1 MSRFIVNTYDWL
13 SRHWLLRTLTLALLT
28 VLLFV
33 SLLGQHYHEDI
44 SDFLP
49 LDNKYRKAMQ
59 VYQYVSGADRIM
71 AVFQCKDTAAVE
83 PDLLAAAAD
92 TWLNQLD
99 SLTVGDVR
107 LSVVTGVDLE
117 QYAGVTAFAYSHIP
131 YFLTDEDYARM
142 DSLLADSSYVPRQLD
157 RIRQLLMF
165 PASGLLA
172 DNFRRDPLNLFTP
185 VVARLQPSGMA
196 AHTELYDGHLFSYD
210 LRRALVVL
218 TTPYGASE
226 TRRNALLL
234 DLLQQTADTTEAAC
248 PGVRVSLV
256 GAPVVAVG
264 NARQIRSDSVV
275 SVSLAVVLIVL
286 LLFVAF
292 RNLRNLL
299 LTILSIG
306 WGWLFAMGLLS
317 CVHNGVSVIVV
328 GISSVILGIAVNYPL
343 HLIAHQQH
351 SPDVRTALKEI
362 AAPLVVGNVTTVGA
376 FLALVPLKSVALRDL
391 GLFCSFLL
399 VGTILFVLL
408 FLPHLVAPYRQPVA
422 DNVFSRLGHF
432 TFKSR
437 PWIVWGITGLT
448 LVLGYFSLQ
457 TTFDA
462 DMSHINYMT
471 DAQKADFAALQQLS
485 GQQSADASVYVVATD
500 STLDGALCVSEQQ
513 AAAVRQLQ
521 DEQLVSS
528 TSSCHQFLFSG
539 AEQQRRLRRW
549 ENFVARQSVM
559 LEYAVSRQATAAG
572 FSEGSF
578 ADFSQLLHHDYRPL
592 PADSFSV
599 LYQSVLASHVVADSA
614 NRRYHVVDVLTTA
627 PELLADVEQR
637 LDRVTD
643 NGYAFDVASMNAAV
657 ATSIS
662 SDFSYIGWACSL
674 VVFLFLWLSLGSIE
688 LAVLSFLPMALS
700 WVWILGLMSLFHIQF
715 NVVSVILATFIFGQ
729 GDDYTIFMT
738 EGCQY
743 EYAYRKRMLAS
754 YKSSIILSAL
764 IMFIGIGALLT
775 ARHPALR
782 SLAQV
787 TVVGM
792 SSVVFMACILPPLL
806 FRWLVCDGSGHER
819 RRPVTLRCLLLRGVG
834 DHPSQFVADR
844 YRYRGAEISHAV
856 RRKLRYWRQ
865 HPDELPRPAGGRIV
879 TADDGWG
886 ETPLL
891 LALLYPDCEVTATMP
906 DDDRRRVAVIAAED
920 VAGNLHYVG
929 GR

>member
-1 MSRFIVNTYDWL
+1 MSRFIVNAYDWL
-13 SRHWLLRTLTLALLT
+13 SRHWLLRTTTLALLT
-28 VLLFV
+28 VVLFV
-33 SLLGQHYHEDI
+33 SLLGQRYHEDI

-59 VYQYVSGADRIM
+59 VWQEVTGADRIV
-71 AVFQCKDTAAVE
+71 AVFQCRDTAAVD

-92 TWLNQLD
+92 TWLSQLD
-99 SLTVGDVR
+99 SLAADDVR
-107 LSVVTGVDLE
+107 PSVVTGGDLE

-142 DSLLADSSYVPRQLD
+142 DSLLADSSYVSSQLD

-196 AHTELYDGHLFSYD
+196 AGTELYDGHLFSDD

-218 TTPYGASE
+218 ATPYGASE
-226 TRRNALLL
+226 TQRNAALL
-234 DLLQQTADTTEAAC
+234 DLLGQTADATEAAC
-248 PGVRVSLV
+248 PGVQVTLV

-264 NARQIRSDSVV
+264 NARQIRSDSVL
-275 SVSLAVVLIVL
+275 SVSLSVTLIVL

-299 LTILSIG
+299 LMVLSIG

-317 CVHNGVSVIVV
+317 CVHDGVSVIVV

-351 SPDVRTALKEI
+351 TPDVRTALKEI
-362 AAPLVVGNVTTVGA
+362 ATPLVVGNVTTVGA

-391 GLFCSFLL
+391 GLFSSLL
-399 VGTILFVLL
+399 LAGTILFVLL
-408 FLPHLVAPYRQPVA
+408 FLPHLVSPCRHPVA
-422 DNVFSRLGHF
+422 GNVFSRLGNV
-432 TFKSR
+432 TMKDR
-437 PWIVWGITGLT
+437 PWMVWCIAGLT
-448 LVLGYFSLQ
+448 LFLGYFSMQ

-485 GQQSADASVYVVATD
+485 GQQSAAASVYVVATD
-500 STLDGALCVSEQQ
+500 STLDGALRISEQQ
-513 AAAVRQLQ
+513 AAAVGQLQ
-521 DEQLVSS
+521 DERLVSS
-528 TSSCHQFLFSG
+528 TSPCHQFLFSS
-539 AEQQRRLRRW
+539 AEQQRRLRKW
-549 ENFVARQSVM
+549 ESFVTRQSGM
-559 LEYAVSRQATAAG
+559 LDDAISRQATAAG
-572 FSEGSF
+572 FAEGSF
-578 ADFSQLLHHDYRPL
+578 ADFSQLLHCDYRPL

-614 NRRYHVVDVLTTA
+614 NRRYHVVDVLTTT
-627 PELLADVEQR
+627 PEWLAQVEQQ
-637 LDRVTD
+637 LDKVTD
-643 NGYAFDVASMNAAV
+643 NGYAFDVAGMNAAV
-657 ATSIS
+657 ANSIS
-662 SDFSYIGWACSL
+662 GDFSYIGWVCSL

-743 EYAYRKRMLAS
+743 EYAHRRPMLAS

-764 IMFIGIGALLT
+764 IMFIGIGTLLT

-792 SSVVFMACILPPLL
+792 SSVVLMACILPPLL
-806 FRWLVCDGSGHER
+806 FRWLVCDSSGHER
-819 RRPVTLRCLLLRGVG
+819 RRPLTLHSLLFRSAA
-834 DHPSQFVADR
+834 DASQLVADR
-844 YRYRGAEISHAV
+844 YRYRGAEISRAV
-856 RRKLRYWRQ
+856 RRQLRYWRQ
-865 HPDELPRPAGGRIV
+865 HPDELPRPAGGHIV

-891 LALLYPDCEVTATMP
+891 LALLYPDCEVTATLP
-906 DDDRRRVAVIAAED
+906 DDERRRVAVNAAAG
-920 VAGNLHYVG
+920 VAGNLHYVK
-929 GR
+929 